1 MPGVLTDNGLIKAM
15 SDLYDTH
22 EQGERVKSWLR
33 ENGSA
38 IVMGLVLAFGL
49 MFGFKQWQ
57 AWETSE
63 RQQASAEYQVMAS
76 LIEANKMD
84 AAVPNY
90 QVLKSE
96 YPKSAYTSMAAML
109 MAKAR
114 LQAGQLDLAATAL
127 TYAMDNAQPAPVK
140 IIARERLARI
150 RLSQGK
156 PEVALE
162 LLDGASSSEGF
173 EAQFAEIRG
182 DIHLANGEIELAIQ
196 SYQTSLD
203 TLEEGVGNRE
213 FLIIKMEALGVGAGT
228 DDTADGGEM

>member
-1 MPGVLTDNGLIKAM
+1 M

-57 AWETSE
+57 AWQTSK
-63 RQQASAEYQVMAS
+63 RQQASSEYQVLLS
-76 LIEANKMD
+76 FLQQENLN

-90 QVLKSE
+90 EVLKDQ
-96 YPKSAYTSMAAML
+96 YPKSAYTAMASMM

-114 LQAGQLDLAATAL
+114 LNAGQVDLAATAL
-127 TYAMDNAQPAPVK
+127 THAINNAQPEPMQV
-140 IIARERLARI
+140 IATERLARVK
-150 RLSQGK
+150 LDQGDSDAAMK
-156 PEVALE
+156 
-162 LLDGASSSEGF
+162 LLDGVKSEAGF

-182 DIHLANGEIELAIQ
+182 DIYLARGETDLAID
-196 SYQTSLD
+196 SYQSSLEQM
-203 TLEEGVGNRE
+203 EEGVGNRE
-213 FLIIKMEALGVGAGT
+213 LLLMKLEALGVS
-228 DDTADGGEM
+228 DDPDGGEM

>member
-1 MPGVLTDNGLIKAM
+1 M
-15 SDLYDTH
+15 SELYDTR

-57 AWETSE
+57 AWQTSK
-63 RQQASAEYQVMAS
+63 RQQASAEYQVMVSFIDAS
-76 LIEANKMD
+76 NMD

-90 QVLKSE
+90 EVLKSDF
-96 YPKSAYTSMAAML
+96 PNSAYTSMAAMM

-127 TYAMDNAQPAPVK
+127 TFAMDNAQPDPIKV
-140 IIARERLARI
+140 IARERLARI
-150 RLSQGK
+150 KLSQGDADA
-156 PEVALE
+156 ALA
-162 LLDGASSSEGF
+162 LLDGAPSDVGF

-182 DIHLANGEIELAIQ
+182 DIHLAKGETELAIQ
-196 SYQTSLD
+196 SYRDSLD
-203 TLEEGVGNRE
+203 LLDEGVGNRE
-213 FLIIKMEALGVGAGT
+213 YLTIKLESLGAGV
-228 DDTADGGEM
+228 DIGGGEM